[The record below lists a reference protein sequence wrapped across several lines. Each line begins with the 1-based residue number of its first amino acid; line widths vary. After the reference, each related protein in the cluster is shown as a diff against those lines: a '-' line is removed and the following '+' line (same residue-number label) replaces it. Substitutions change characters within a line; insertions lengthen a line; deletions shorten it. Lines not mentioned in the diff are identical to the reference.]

1 MSNIQFNLC
10 TTFPGLLQT
19 YHESLYDL
27 ITTYDLYLSYKRR
40 QMSLLFNLL
49 FSSAELPSINKLE
62 LSWMV
67 LQNSIMT
74 KNQQLWVYRRILNE
88 TMTTM
93 ITLGYISKKQ
103 LFELNH
109 CIVLELQQVEDKFED
124 LIESET
130 KDDNTSND
138 RNVITTT
145 TINDDNE
152 DENDRC
158 FELLLLDKQ
167 PELFRDI
174 LNLHNSLISKYYV
187 VQRQNNS
194 HKNNNN
200 NNNLQQQYT
209 KKMCVY
215 LIQFNSIWCLVLV

>member
-27 ITTYDLYLSYKRR
+27 ITTYDLYLSYKKR

-130 KDDNTSND
+130 EDDNTSND

-194 HKNNNN
+194 HKNNSNN
-200 NNNLQQQYT
+200 NNTCSSSSIQR
-209 KKMCVY
+209 KCVY
-215 LIQFNSIWCLVLV
+215 I

>member
-27 ITTYDLYLSYKRR
+27 ITTNDLYLSYKRR

-194 HKNNNN
+194 HKNNSNN
-200 NNNLQQQYT
+200 NNTCSRSSIQR
-209 KKMCVY
+209 KCVY
-215 LIQFNSIWCLVLV
+215 I

>member
-62 LSWMV
+62 SSWMV

-158 FELLLLDKQ
+158 FELSLLDKQ

-194 HKNNNN
+194 HKNNSNN
-200 NNNLQQQYT
+200 NNTCSRSSIQR
-209 KKMCVY
+209 KCVY
-215 LIQFNSIWCLVLV
+215 I

>member
-1 MSNIQFNLC
+1 MSNIQFNSC

-194 HKNNNN
+194 HKNNSNN
-200 NNNLQQQYT
+200 NNTCSRSSIQR
-209 KKMCVY
+209 KCVY
-215 LIQFNSIWCLVLV
+215 I

>member
-130 KDDNTSND
+130 EDDNTSND

-194 HKNNNN
+194 HKNNSNN
-200 NNNLQQQYT
+200 NNTCSRSSIQR
-209 KKMCVY
+209 KCVY
-215 LIQFNSIWCLVLV
+215 I

>member
-1 MSNIQFNLC
+1 MYY
-10 TTFPGLLQT
+10 FPGLLQT

-27 ITTYDLYLSYKRR
+27 ITTNDLYLSYKRR

-194 HKNNNN
+194 HKI
-200 NNNLQQQYT
+200 T
-209 KKMCVY
+209 ATTTTPAAGAVY
-215 LIQFNSIWCLVLV
+215 KENVCIFNSIQFNLVFSIGVKKI

>member
-27 ITTYDLYLSYKRR
+27 ITTYDLYLSYKKR

-194 HKNNNN
+194 HKNNSNN
-200 NNNLQQQYT
+200 NNTCSRNSIQR
-209 KKMCVY
+209 KCVY
-215 LIQFNSIWCLVLV
+215 I

>member
-130 KDDNTSND
+130 EDDNTSND

-194 HKNNNN
+194 HKNNSNN
-200 NNNLQQQYT
+200 NNTCSRNSIQR
-209 KKMCVY
+209 KCVY
-215 LIQFNSIWCLVLV
+215 I

>member
-27 ITTYDLYLSYKRR
+27 ITTYDLYLSYKKR

-130 KDDNTSND
+130 EDDNTSND

-194 HKNNNN
+194 HKNNSNN
-200 NNNLQQQYT
+200 NNTCSRSSIQR
-209 KKMCVY
+209 KCVY
-215 LIQFNSIWCLVLV
+215 I

>member
-27 ITTYDLYLSYKRR
+27 ITTYDLYLSYKKR

-130 KDDNTSND
+130 EDDNTSND

-194 HKNNNN
+194 HKNNSNN
-200 NNNLQQQYT
+200 NNTCSRNSIQR
-209 KKMCVY
+209 KCVY
-215 LIQFNSIWCLVLV
+215 I

>member
-27 ITTYDLYLSYKRR
+27 ITTNDLYLSYKRR

-200 NNNLQQQYT
+200 NNNTCSRSSIQR
-209 KKMCVY
+209 KCVY
-215 LIQFNSIWCLVLV
+215 I

>member
-19 YHESLYDL
+19 YHETLYDL
-27 ITTYDLYLSYKRR
+27 ITTYDLYLSYKKR

-130 KDDNTSND
+130 EDDNTSND

-194 HKNNNN
+194 HKNNSNN
-200 NNNLQQQYT
+200 NNTCSSSSIQR
-209 KKMCVY
+209 KCVY
-215 LIQFNSIWCLVLV
+215 I

>member
-1 MSNIQFNLC
+1 
-10 TTFPGLLQT
+10 
-19 YHESLYDL
+19 
-27 ITTYDLYLSYKRR
+27 
-40 QMSLLFNLL
+40 MSLLFNLL

-130 KDDNTSND
+130 KM
-138 RNVITTT
+138 ITPVMT
-145 TINDDNE
+145 E
-152 DENDRC
+152 M
-158 FELLLLDKQ
+158 
-167 PELFRDI
+167 
-174 LNLHNSLISKYYV
+174 SLQ
-187 VQRQNNS
+187 QRQSMMIMKMRMIDVSNYCCWINNQ
-194 HKNNNN
+194 N
-200 NNNLQQQYT
+200 
-209 KKMCVY
+209 
-215 LIQFNSIWCLVLV
+215 CLEIF

>member
-27 ITTYDLYLSYKRR
+27 ITTYDLYLSYKKR

-62 LSWMV
+62 SSWMV

-130 KDDNTSND
+130 EDDNTSND

-158 FELLLLDKQ
+158 FELSLLDKQ

-194 HKNNNN
+194 HKNNSNN
-200 NNNLQQQYT
+200 NNTCSRNSIQR
-209 KKMCVY
+209 KCVY
-215 LIQFNSIWCLVLV
+215 I

>member
-194 HKNNNN
+194 HKNNSSNN
-200 NNNLQQQYT
+200 NTCSRNSIQR
-209 KKMCVY
+209 KCVY
-215 LIQFNSIWCLVLV
+215 I

>member
-62 LSWMV
+62 SSWMV

-130 KDDNTSND
+130 EDDNTSND

-158 FELLLLDKQ
+158 FELSLLDKQ

-194 HKNNNN
+194 HKNNSNN
-200 NNNLQQQYT
+200 NNTCSRNSIQR
-209 KKMCVY
+209 KCVY
-215 LIQFNSIWCLVLV
+215 I

>member
-1 MSNIQFNLC
+1 MYY
-10 TTFPGLLQT
+10 FPGLLQT

-27 ITTYDLYLSYKRR
+27 ITTNDLYLSYKRR

-194 HKNNNN
+194 HKNNSNN
-200 NNNLQQQYT
+200 NNTCSRSSIQR
-209 KKMCVY
+209 KCVY
-215 LIQFNSIWCLVLV
+215 I

>member
-27 ITTYDLYLSYKRR
+27 ITTYDLYLSYKKR

-62 LSWMV
+62 SSWMV

-130 KDDNTSND
+130 EDDNTSND

-158 FELLLLDKQ
+158 FELSLLDKQ

-194 HKNNNN
+194 HKNNSNN
-200 NNNLQQQYT
+200 NNTCSSSSIQR
-209 KKMCVY
+209 KCVY
-215 LIQFNSIWCLVLV
+215 I

>member
-130 KDDNTSND
+130 EDDNTSND

-194 HKNNNN
+194 HKNNSNN
-200 NNNLQQQYT
+200 NNTCSSSSIQR
-209 KKMCVY
+209 KCVY
-215 LIQFNSIWCLVLV
+215 I

>member
-27 ITTYDLYLSYKRR
+27 ITTYDLYLSYKKR

-62 LSWMV
+62 SSWMV

-130 KDDNTSND
+130 EDDNTSND

-158 FELLLLDKQ
+158 FELSLLDKQ

-194 HKNNNN
+194 HKNNSNN
-200 NNNLQQQYT
+200 NNTCSRSSIQR
-209 KKMCVY
+209 KCVY
-215 LIQFNSIWCLVLV
+215 I

>member
-1 MSNIQFNLC
+1 M
-10 TTFPGLLQT
+10 
-19 YHESLYDL
+19 
-27 ITTYDLYLSYKRR
+27 
-40 QMSLLFNLL
+40 
-49 FSSAELPSINKLE
+49 
-62 LSWMV
+62 
-67 LQNSIMT
+67 
-74 KNQQLWVYRRILNE
+74 
-88 TMTTM
+88 
-93 ITLGYISKKQ
+93 
-103 LFELNH
+103 NH

-194 HKNNNN
+194 HKNNSNN
-200 NNNLQQQYT
+200 NNTCSRSSIQR
-209 KKMCVY
+209 KCVY
-215 LIQFNSIWCLVLV
+215 I

>member
-27 ITTYDLYLSYKRR
+27 ITTYDLYLSYKKR

-194 HKNNNN
+194 HKNNSNN
-200 NNNLQQQYT
+200 NNTCSRSSIQR
-209 KKMCVY
+209 KCVY
-215 LIQFNSIWCLVLV
+215 I

>member
-10 TTFPGLLQT
+10 TTCPGLLQT

-194 HKNNNN
+194 HKNNSNN
-200 NNNLQQQYT
+200 NNTCSRSSIQR
-209 KKMCVY
+209 KCVY
-215 LIQFNSIWCLVLV
+215 I

>member
-62 LSWMV
+62 SSWMV

-158 FELLLLDKQ
+158 FELSLLDKQ

-194 HKNNNN
+194 HKNNSNN
-200 NNNLQQQYT
+200 NNTCSRNSIQR
-209 KKMCVY
+209 KCVY
-215 LIQFNSIWCLVLV
+215 I

>member
-10 TTFPGLLQT
+10 TSFPGLLQT

-27 ITTYDLYLSYKRR
+27 ITTYELYLSYKRR
-40 QMSLLFNLL
+40 QISLLFNLL
-49 FSSAELPSINKLE
+49 FFSSAAELPSITKLE

-194 HKNNNN
+194 HKNNSNN
-200 NNNLQQQYT
+200 NNTCSRSSIQR
-209 KKMCVY
+209 KCVY
-215 LIQFNSIWCLVLV
+215 I

>member
-1 MSNIQFNLC
+1 
-10 TTFPGLLQT
+10 
-19 YHESLYDL
+19 
-27 ITTYDLYLSYKRR
+27 
-40 QMSLLFNLL
+40 MSLLFNLL

-194 HKNNNN
+194 HKNNSNN
-200 NNNLQQQYT
+200 NNTCSRSSIQR
-209 KKMCVY
+209 KCVY
-215 LIQFNSIWCLVLV
+215 I

>member
-49 FSSAELPSINKLE
+49 FSSGELPSINKLE

-194 HKNNNN
+194 HKNNSNN
-200 NNNLQQQYT
+200 NNTCSRSSIQR
-209 KKMCVY
+209 KCVY
-215 LIQFNSIWCLVLV
+215 I